1 MQPVGVYPTRP
12 TGVWTRPG
20 ITPMHT
26 PLMGQMGGAA
36 ARADEGLAPQRPTQ
50 QHNSPARATR
60 RMRDQFPNGKA
71 KFWVGG
77 VAPTTDISATE
88 RNHDITTKQH

>member
-60 RMRDQFPNGKA
+60 RMRDLVPNGKA
-71 KFWVGG
+71 NHWVVGF
-77 VAPTTDISATE
+77 ATTTVTQQTKSYDGH
-88 RNHDITTKQH
+88 NKQH